1 MVKELIQH
9 ITNELKRY
17 DSIVFLVENNDR
29 FLYRPDV
36 IKEFK
41 SYGVDVIQGTAIQ
54 QRIHFELREE
64 ATILV
69 LLCQDKNNYLEDIKL
84 KSVSLEF
91 HLVNYL
97 SGYHLPS
104 IIELDIQ
111 ILNKLFSTKQIVS
124 LNKKETIDFVDK
136 IQTELKANLP
146 VLFDMDEF
154 TSKLNSQLEVN
165 AINWSVVCRIISNGI
180 LKTICSSQFEE
191 LLFHANKANEI
202 FQIYIK
208 NSYHQTK
215 NSSAVKKPKIVSKIL
230 DYLNFNFQNEK
241 LALIVIDGLAFWQYE
256 LLRYKLP
263 ADKNEEVIYSWIPSI
278 TQLSRQ
284 AIFRGDTPINDY
296 KQGPASEEKLWKNY
310 WVNKGAN
317 DFEIK
322 YQHET
327 IDLTILDSV
336 TKLALVFKDLDEKM
350 HSSTDYNDLLKLT
363 ENWIERSKISNVIKI
378 LQQLGF
384 RTFLTTDHGNIQAK
398 GWRGLQGREKLGTNK
413 SGSRSERHIEYSEQW
428 LTDEFMANNPELK
441 NSVVMEDQAIYFKSD
456 LSFSRRDVLVTHG
469 GAHLLEVLIPFI
481 EISNGE

>member
-9 ITNELKRY
+9 ITNELKGY
-17 DSIVFLVENNDR
+17 DSTVFLVENNDR

-36 IKEFK
+36 IKELK
-41 SYGVDVIQGTAIQ
+41 SNGVDVIQGTSIQ
-54 QRIHFELREE
+54 QRIQFELREE

-69 LLCQDKNNYLEDIKL
+69 LLCQDKNSYLEDIKHQ
-84 KSVSLEF
+84 SISLEF
-91 HLVNYL
+91 HLDNYI

-104 IIELDIQ
+104 IIDLDFQ
-111 ILNKLFSTKQIVS
+111 ILNKLFSAKQFVS
-124 LNKKETIDFVDK
+124 LNKKETLEIIDRLR
-136 IQTELKANLP
+136 TEINANLP
-146 VLFDMDEF
+146 ALFDMEEF
-154 TSKLNSQLEVN
+154 TIKLNNLLESH
-165 AINWSVVCRIISNGI
+165 AINWAVVCRIISNGI
-180 LKTICSSQFEE
+180 LNTIGSSQFDE
-191 LLFHANKANEI
+191 LLIHVNKANEI
-202 FQIYIK
+202 FQTYIK
-208 NSYHQTK
+208 TSYQQTK

-241 LALIVIDGLAFWQYE
+241 IALIVIDGLAFWQYE
-256 LLRYKLP
+256 LLKDKLP
-263 ADKNEEVIYSWIPSI
+263 ANKNEEVIYSWIPSI

-284 AIFRGDTPINDY
+284 AIFRGDTPVNDY

-310 WVNKGAN
+310 WVNRGIN

-327 IDLTILDSV
+327 IDLSILDSV

-363 ENWIERSKISNVIKI
+363 ENWIERSKITNVIAT
-378 LQQLGF
+378 LQQRGF
-384 RTFLTTDHGNIQAK
+384 KIFLTTDHGNIQAK

-428 LTDEFMANNPELK
+428 LSDEFMANNPELK
-441 NSVVMEDQAIYFKSD
+441 DSVVMEDQAIYFKSD

-481 EISNGE
+481 EINNG

>member
-17 DSIVFLVENNDR
+17 DSTVFLVENNDCY
-29 FLYRPDV
+29 LYRSDV

-41 SYGVDVIQGTAIQ
+41 SFGVDVIQGTSIQ
-54 QRIHFELREE
+54 QRIHFELRED

-69 LLCQDKNNYLEDIKL
+69 LLCQDRNSYLEDIKIQ
-84 KSVSLEF
+84 SISLEF
-91 HLVNYL
+91 HLDNYVN
-97 SGYHLPS
+97 GYHLPS

-111 ILNKLFSTKQIVS
+111 ILNKLFTTKQFVS
-124 LNKKETIDFVDK
+124 LNKKETIEIIDK
-136 IQTELKANLP
+136 IEIELKANLP
-146 VLFDMDEF
+146 ILFNIEEF
-154 TSKLNSQLEVN
+154 ISKLDNQLEAH

-180 LKTICSSQFEE
+180 LKTIGSSQFEE

-208 NSYHQTK
+208 NSYQQTK

-230 DYLNFNFQNEK
+230 DYLNFNFQKEK
-241 LALIVIDGLAFWQYE
+241 IALIVIDGLAFWQYE
-256 LLRYKLP
+256 LLRDKLP

-363 ENWIERSKISNVIKI
+363 ENWIGRSKISNVIKI

>member
-9 ITNELKRY
+9 ITNELKGY
-17 DSIVFLVENNDR
+17 DSTVFLVENNDR

-41 SYGVDVIQGTAIQ
+41 SYGVDVIQGTSIQ

-69 LLCQDKNNYLEDIKL
+69 LLCQDKNGYLEDIKL
-84 KSVSLEF
+84 QSISLDF
-91 HLVNYL
+91 HLDTYL
-97 SGYHLPS
+97 SGYHIPS
-104 IIELDIQ
+104 IIELDFQ
-111 ILNKLFSTKQIVS
+111 ILDKLFSTTQIVS
-124 LNKKETIDFVDK
+124 LNKSETLEINDR
-136 IQTELKANLP
+136 ILTELNANHP
-146 VLFDMDEF
+146 VLFDMAEF
-154 TSKLNSQLEVN
+154 TSKLNSLLDEQ
-165 AINWSVVCRIISNGI
+165 AINWAVICRVIANGV
-180 LKTICSSQFEE
+180 LKTIGSSQFEE
-191 LLFHANKANEI
+191 LLIHVNKANDI
-202 FQIYIK
+202 FQAYIK
-208 NSYHQTK
+208 TSYQQTK

-256 LLRYKLP
+256 LLKNTLP

-296 KQGPASEEKLWKNY
+296 KQGPASEEKLWKSY
-310 WVNKGAN
+310 WLNGGIN

-322 YQHET
+322 YQHEK
-327 IDLTILDSV
+327 IDLSQLDSV

-350 HSSTDYNDLLKLT
+350 HSSTDYKDLLKLT
-363 ENWIERSKISNVIKI
+363 ENWIERSKINNVIDTLLQKGFKI
-378 LQQLGF
+378 
-384 RTFLTTDHGNIQAK
+384 FLTTDHGNIQAK

-428 LTDEFMANNPELK
+428 LSDEFMANNPELK
-441 NSVVMEDQAIYFKSD
+441 NSLVMEDQAIYLKSD

-481 EISNGE
+481 EINNG